1 VDTVKNQSITS
12 LPRSPYDDR
21 RARMIKYSLAMGIRM
36 ICILSLLFVQGWW
49 LVIMATGAIVLPYIA
64 VVLANV
70 GANPGAGVESP
81 GGREVMLR
89 NPQTPIIIP
98 AAEESPAGQPGSQSA
113 GPRFEQDFQEPYEHG
128 FAQPSDQG
136 FEQRPAQEPPFPR
149 PAHGPFA
156 QPAGSSSAHP
166 YEPSDVDPAGQPP
179 ADRLEAD
186 RLEADRLEAIRL
198 EEDQA

>member
-1 VDTVKNQSITS
+1 VKNQSITS

-70 GANPGAGVESP
+70 GAKPGAGVEAP

-89 NPQTPIIIP
+89 NPQTPVVVPP
-98 AAEESPAGQPGSQSA
+98 AEDQPAE
-113 GPRFEQDFQEPYEHG
+113 PRFDGAAAQSFGPDGEP
-128 FAQPSDQG
+128 
-136 FEQRPAQEPPFPR
+136 RPAQPFDQSPFDQNASEQGPFAQGGYAQGPYTQR
-149 PAHGPFA
+149 PYPHGPFA
-156 QPAGSSSAHP
+156 QPAGPSSASP
-166 YEPSDVDPAGQPP
+166 VDPTDERPAGPP
-179 ADRLEAD
+179 ADSAD
-186 RLEADRLEAIRL
+186 RPGPAAEG
-198 EEDQA
+198 QA

>member
-89 NPQTPIIIP
+89 NPQTPVIIP
-98 AAEESPAGQPGSQSA
+98 AAEESSAGQPGSESA
-113 GPRFEQDFQEPYEHG
+113 APRFEQGFQDDPRGPYAQG

-136 FEQRPAQEPPFPR
+136 FDPRPAQDPPFPR
-149 PAHGPFA
+149 PGHGPFA
-156 QPAGSSSAHP
+156 QPAGPSSSHP
-166 YEPSDVDPAGQPP
+166 YEPSDVDPSGRPD
-179 ADRLEAD
+179 ADRLGAD
-186 RLEADRLEAIRL
+186 PSD
-198 EEDQA
+198 EDQA